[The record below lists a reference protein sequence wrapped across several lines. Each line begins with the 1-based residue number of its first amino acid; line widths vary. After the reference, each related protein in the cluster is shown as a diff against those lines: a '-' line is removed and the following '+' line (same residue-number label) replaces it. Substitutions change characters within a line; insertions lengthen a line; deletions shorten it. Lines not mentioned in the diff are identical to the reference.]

1 MKCPFCG
8 GDMCAGIIRYDTRV
22 PMRFESKDTPKS
34 ALDRFW
40 DDLGGV
46 GELIGAEYDWTGVGG
61 KIRGDYCP
69 ACQKMILETKI
80 AK

>member
-40 DDLGGV
+40 DALGG
-46 GELIGAEYDWTGVGG
+46 IGILTATQHSNLKLEA
-61 KIRGDYCP
+61 DYCP
-69 ACQKMILETKI
+69 TCRKMIFETDI
-80 AK
+80 TR